1 MSEALVPGETLD
13 WPTFARFT
21 HQHKFYFLLSEI
33 SIKIPN
39 FVTKATPHY
48 RMVEF
53 VFMAKKTKS
62 YSLVQATDALEQL
75 GQRGTSASE
84 FIYDLLRIFAGY
96 GDGQIRRTKDG
107 AGNLAKDDETV
118 LIKNLVAYR
127 QAPVNALDGDCSK
140 MYDIINSMHDDA
152 KIVKQSP
159 RLYITSDGVH
169 VVAYDP
175 KENDWYE
182 NSIELL
188 WKDFEFFTPLAGI
201 EKIQFTEEAEA
212 DVKSAELMA
221 KLFDDIRRYN
231 NIRDPQTVHALNV
244 FMSRLLFCFFAE
256 DTGLF
261 PDENLFTNTIKTHTK
276 EDGSDLGEF
285 IDRAFLAMSTN
296 APVVLSTL
304 PKLYE
309 VFPHVNGGLF
319 RDRYPIPVLS
329 RRARTLILN
338 CGEYNWKEINPDIF
352 GSMIQAVITPEQRA
366 GLGMHYT
373 SVPNIE
379 KVIRPLFFNA
389 LEEEFEAACAE
400 AREKMAKKI
409 NHERASQRLR
419 TLLTRLSQIKFFD
432 PACGSGNFL
441 IISYKRLRELEIRIW
456 KALRDITGVAILP
469 FPNITLTQFYGIE
482 LDEYACDTATLS
494 LWLAEHQMNVKF
506 YDAFGYQS
514 ETLPLKPSGHIVCGN
529 ACRLDWNTVCP
540 HTPEDEVYIM
550 GNPPYLGST
559 MQNKE
564 QKEDK
569 QIAIGHFKSYK
580 DLDYIA
586 IWFYKA
592 AEYIKDS
599 HSKAAFVS
607 TNSICQGEQVSMLW
621 TPIFAMSIEI
631 GYAVTSFK
639 WSNNAKHAA
648 AVFCIVVGLQAKS
661 NSPKYIISEKNRIQ
675 TNAISC
681 YLTPGTTEIIDKQ
694 SDRISSF
701 VPKMVR
707 GSMASDNGNLILN
720 DEDVNS
726 LTNKYPWT
734 KIIIRPYIGSQEF
747 IQGFQRYCLLVS
759 NDDYMRANTIPEL
772 SLRFENVRQFREKS
786 TEKATRLTANKP
798 YSFFFNSYKESNAII
813 VPSVS
818 SERRTYIPMGY
829 IKNGS
834 VISSTAFSIYDAEKW
849 LLGLLSSYIHNL
861 WVRTVG
867 GRLKTDLR
875 YTATLCYNTF
885 PFPKLTAVQKEELEG
900 LAQNILNIR
909 DENFDMTL
917 GEMYN
922 PETMPEELR
931 DAHHQLDLAV
941 ERIYRP
947 EPFTSD
953 EERLEHLFKLY
964 SKMTKK

>member
-1 MSEALVPGETLD
+1 MLLGYS
-13 WPTFARFT
+13 
-21 HQHKFYFLLSEI
+21 FY
-33 SIKIPN
+33 
-39 FVTKATPHY
+39 Y
-48 RMVEF
+48 
-53 VFMAKKTKS
+53 MAKKTKS
-62 YSLVQATDALEQL
+62 YSQVQATDELEQL
-75 GQRGTSASE
+75 GKRGTSAPE

-107 AGNLAKDDETV
+107 PGNLAKDGETV

-127 QAPVNALDGDCSK
+127 EAVVNTLDGDCSA
-140 MYDIINSMHDDA
+140 MYDIINAMRNDA
-152 KIVKQSP
+152 KIVKHSP
-159 RLYITSDGVH
+159 RLYITSNGAY

-182 NSIELL
+182 NRIDLL

-201 EKIQFTEEAEA
+201 EKIQFTAEAEA

-231 NIRDPQTVHALNV
+231 DIRDPQTVHALNV

-261 PDENLFTNTIKTHTK
+261 PEDNLFTNTLKTHTK

-296 APVVLSTL
+296 DSAVLSTL

-309 VFPHVNGGLF
+309 VFPYVNGGLF

-338 CGEYNWKEINPDIF
+338 CGEYNWREINPDIF
-352 GSMIQAVITPEQRA
+352 GSMIQAVVTPEHRA

-379 KVIRPLFFNA
+379 KVIRPLFLDA

-400 AREKMAKKI
+400 AREKMSKKA
-409 NHERASQRLR
+409 NHDRASQRLR
-419 TLLTRLSQIKFFD
+419 NLLNRLSNIKFFD

-441 IISYKRLRELEIRIW
+441 IITYKRLRELEIRIW
-456 KALRDITGVAILP
+456 KAMREITGMALLP

-482 LDEYACDTATLS
+482 LDEYAAETATLS

-506 YDAFGYQS
+506 QEELFVLP

-529 ACRLDWNTVCP
+529 ACRLDWDTVCP

-550 GNPPYLGST
+550 GNPPYLGSKL
-559 MQNKE
+559 QDDA
-564 QKEDK
+564 QKEDMR
-569 QIAIGHFKSYK
+569 IAMQGTDAAKTV
-580 DLDYIA
+580 DYIA
-586 IWFYKA
+586 AWFWKGAKYIRGTKA
-592 AEYIKDS
+592 KY
-599 HSKAAFVS
+599 AFVT
-607 TNSICQGEQVSMLW
+607 TNSISQGEQVAMLW
-621 TPIFAMSIEI
+621 KPIFDLGLEI
-631 GYAVTSFK
+631 FFARTSFK
-639 WSNNAKHAA
+639 WSNNAKYNA
-648 AVFCIVVGLQAKS
+648 AVIVAIIGVSNKS
-661 NSPKYIISEKNRIQ
+661 TEIKRLFSEATLSEKKVVSINPYLSEGDSLIVPR
-675 TNAISC
+675 TNVPPKGLPELLFGSMPRDGGFLNFDRTIA
-681 YLTPGTTEIIDKQ
+681 E
-694 SDRISSF
+694 RISLEN
-701 VPKMVR
+701 PK
-707 GSMASDNGNLILN
+707 ASKFI
-720 DEDVNS
+720 
-726 LTNKYPWT
+726 K
-734 KIIIRPYIGSQEF
+734 RYIGSQE
-747 IQGFQRYCLLVS
+747 ILQGLERFCLWIDDTKEDVELAYSVPEIAQRLESVK
-759 NDDYMRANTIPEL
+759 ME
-772 SLRFENVRQFREKS
+772 REQ
-786 TEKATRLTANKP
+786 
-798 YSFFFNSYKESNAII
+798 SNADSTRAYANRPHMFVQRAYKPTDAILI
-813 VPSVS
+813 PRVS
-818 SERRTYIPMGY
+818 SERRLYVPIGY
-829 IKNGS
+829 VSKDT
-834 VISSTAFSIYDAEKW
+834 VISDSAFAIYNAEKW
-849 LLGLLSSYIHNL
+849 LFALLTSKFHNL

-867 GRLKTDLR
+867 GRLKTDIR
-875 YTATLCYNTF
+875 YSATLCYNTF
-885 PFPKLTAVQKEELEG
+885 PFPKLTTAEKEELER

-922 PETMPEELR
+922 PESMPEELR
-931 DAHHQLDLAV
+931 EAHHQLDLAV

-964 SKMTKK
+964 AKMTKK